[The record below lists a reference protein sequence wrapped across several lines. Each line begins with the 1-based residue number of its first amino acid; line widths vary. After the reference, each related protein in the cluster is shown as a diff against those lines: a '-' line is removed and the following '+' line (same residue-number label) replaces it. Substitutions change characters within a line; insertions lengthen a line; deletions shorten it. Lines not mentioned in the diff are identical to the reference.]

1 MLFKISLAE
10 WSLNR
15 MLFSG
20 ELDHLDFCSMAKNDL
35 GINAVEYVNQF
46 FFNKA
51 EDQSYLKEMRD
62 RAEDLG
68 VISLLI
74 MCDKEGDLGNPDQ
87 IERSKA
93 IENHYK
99 WAEAAKFLGCHSIR
113 VNAKSEGSYDEQ
125 IHLAAEGLRKLTEYG
140 DSIGINTIVENHT
153 WRTSDGRV
161 LSTGTGVIYWD
172 AESGTLKSS
181 YSGFDTGKPFT
192 GESTLLGIDFTTG
205 TERWKY
211 VEVSRGKTTEYLI
224 INKRISTNHRT
235 QEFRRVDGT
244 GANKSDYKRANPLE
258 GVLARHDI
266 LGTWESTRPD
276 GSRGVTTHGRSLDG
290 RAVFSSTR
298 NVKADGTEEHVG
310 SRAMWW
316 DAERKTVRILGLN
329 SRGGSFSGEMI
340 SLTTEGDSTTMVVR
354 FRGTNENGVP
364 MAGTSTQVLTGD
376 TIVSTFSDFSRGD
389 RPVAASRPPVSW
401 TIKRTSRD

>member
-1 MLFKISLAE
+1 MKKLLLVLLLGVIAAGTVSA
-10 WSLNR
+10 
-15 MLFSG
+15 G
-20 ELDHLDFCSMAKNDL
+20 EQATASEEGTLPESWEQYVRHVTGGNDL
-35 GINAVEYVNQF
+35 GTWTAKGKTEGIFEGVPAGIEATTVN
-46 FFNKA
+46 
-51 EDQSYLKEMRD
+51 ESR
-62 RAEDLG
+62 LG
-68 VISLLI
+68 
-74 MCDKEGDLGNPDQ
+74 DAG
-87 IERSKA
+87 
-93 IENHYK
+93 
-99 WAEAAKFLGCHSIR
+99 
-113 VNAKSEGSYDEQ
+113 
-125 IHLAAEGLRKLTEYG
+125 
-140 DSIGINTIVENHT
+140 NTIILNHT

-211 VEVSRGKTTEYLI
+211 VEVSRGKTTEYTRI
-224 INKRISTNHRT
+224 QERISANHRT
-235 QEFRRVDGT
+235 LEFRKADGT
-244 GANKSDYKRANPLE
+244 GVNQFKFKRANPLE
-258 GVLARHDI
+258 GVLARYDI

-276 GSRGVTTHGRSLDG
+276 GSRGVTTSRRALDG
-290 RAVFSSTR
+290 RAVFSSSK

-310 SRAMWW
+310 SGAMWW

-329 SRGGSFSGEMI
+329 NRGGSFAGEMI

-364 MAGTSTQVLTGD
+364 MAGTSTRVLTGD
-376 TIVSTFSDFSRGD
+376 TMVRTFSDFSRGD
-389 RPVAASRPPVSW
+389 RPTTASRPSRSW